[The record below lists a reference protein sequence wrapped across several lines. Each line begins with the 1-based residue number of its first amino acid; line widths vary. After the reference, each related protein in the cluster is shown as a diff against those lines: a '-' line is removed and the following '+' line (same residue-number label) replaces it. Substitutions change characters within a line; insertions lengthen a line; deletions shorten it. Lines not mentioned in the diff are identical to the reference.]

1 MIWSNVDFARE
12 VRRQLVE
19 LESIRKRAPADAEL
33 HERIDRLEESHHYVL
48 RKLVE
53 CSGHSGPAEEKA
65 RRPRAAPK
73 CTCEGATDRTGR
85 NARVALREST
95 AVKRRVKSLLVE
107 QLGLPHPAERC
118 ASCGRVLLLS
128 LLAGGQIVFHKAA
141 WYHRSCVEGSE
152 GLN

>member
-1 MIWSNVDFARE
+1 MVWSKIDFARE

-33 HERIDRLEESHHYVL
+33 HERIDRLEESHHHVL
-48 RKLVE
+48 RKLAE
-53 CSGHSGPAEEKA
+53 SSAGSGLTEKKA

-73 CTCEGATDRTGR
+73 CTCEGVTDRTGR
-85 NARVALREST
+85 NARVALREPM
-95 AVKRRVKSLLVE
+95 AVKRRMKSLLAE

-128 LLAGGQIVFHKAA
+128 LIAGGQIVFHKAA